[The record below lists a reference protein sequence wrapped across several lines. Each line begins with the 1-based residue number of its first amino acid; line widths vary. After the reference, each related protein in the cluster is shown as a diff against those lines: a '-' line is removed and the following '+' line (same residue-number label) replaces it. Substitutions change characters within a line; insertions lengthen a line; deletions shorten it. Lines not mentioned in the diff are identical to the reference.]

1 MIRQPK
7 NNQRTS
13 VGKKVCKSC
22 LKEEGVKVKENGI
35 VCNYCEHFYHIKCI
49 NLDINTFN
57 KLVANKNL
65 IWSCPDC
72 VSNSVNSE
80 VKNFDEFKNDIK
92 ELLQKSLEKMN
103 DSISGLREDIIIFK
117 NDTNQQL
124 LELKMDVEEK
134 INVINRDLDAIKINV
149 TAGVDLEQVVPIIK
163 ESLHL
168 DNIVESSNE
177 HHQKIIVL
185 TKELISVESEM
196 DNMNRLNRLNNLIL
210 DGVPIY
216 KNENNQFFYDVIEGI
231 ANYLEVDMSYYD
243 INTVFRL
250 QKNKE
255 NHIPSIMIGFHSK
268 LTRDAIFN
276 QYLKKRA
283 MKLSDIN
290 KTGSSSRLYLN
301 EHLTSKYSKLVRSA
315 KDLKSSGAITKVY
328 SRNGIPMVVP
338 NGKSTAV
345 KIFSFEDLDKI
356 KANFEM
362 KSTMVLDDNS

>member
-7 NNQRTS
+7 NNPRTS

-35 VCNYCEHFYHIKCI
+35 VCNYCEDFFHIKCI
-49 NLDINTFN
+49 NLDINIFN
-57 KLVANKNL
+57 KLVAKKNL

-80 VKNFDEFKNDIK
+80 VKNFDDFKKDIK
-92 ELLQKSLEKMN
+92 ELLQQSMQTMN
-103 DSISGLREDIIIFK
+103 GNINGLREDIIAFK
-117 NDTNQQL
+117 KDTNKQL
-124 LELKMDVEEK
+124 LEFKIDVEEK
-134 INVINRDLDAIKINV
+134 INVMNRDLDAIKINV
-149 TAGVDLEQVVPIIK
+149 NAGVDLQQVVPIIK
-163 ESLHL
+163 ESLNL
-168 DNIVESSNE
+168 DNILESSNE

-185 TKELISVESEM
+185 EKELISVESEM

-210 DGVPIY
+210 DGVPVY
-216 KNENNQFFYDVIEGI
+216 KNENNKFFYDVVEGI

-250 QKNKE
+250 HKNKD

-268 LTRDAIFN
+268 LTRDAVFN
-276 QYLKKRA
+276 QYLKKRT
-283 MKLSDIN
+283 MKLSDVN
-290 KTGSSSRLYLN
+290 MNGSSSRLYLN
-301 EHLTSKYSKLVRSA
+301 EHLTPKYSKLVKSA

-338 NGKSTAV
+338 DGQSAAV
-345 KIFSFEDLDKI
+345 KIFSAEDLDRI
-356 KANFEM
+356 KTNFEK
-362 KSTMVLDDNS
+362 KSEMVSDES